1 MGPLLEE
8 GGSGSMGHGTIVRG
22 GWVWVHGTMGPLS
35 EEGGSGSMGPLSE
48 EGGSGSVGPL
58 LEEGEPTVRRGISLA
73 SELIFVLLWR

>member
-1 MGPLLEE
+1 MGPLSED
-8 GGSGSMGHGTIVRG
+8 GGSGSMGPWDHCQRRVGL
-22 GWVWVHGTMGPLS
+22 GPWD
-35 EEGGSGSMGPLSE
+35 MGPLSE